1 MNTRSILIQVYNTTF
16 VEADFAHG
24 TALAFVLAA
33 VTAVLGRVLR
43 AGASEVDGMTTTLG
57 MRVLK
62 ALAVT
67 LIVVWSLAPIVLG
80 VTTSLSTQR
89 EVNEGAQPLVS
100 APSHHPGLPR
110 R

>member
-1 MNTRSILIQVYNTTF
+1 
-16 VEADFAHG
+16 
-24 TALAFVLAA
+24 
-33 VTAVLGRVLR
+33 
-43 AGASEVDGMTTTLG
+43 MTTTLG

-89 EVNEGAQPLVS
+89 EVNEG
-100 APSHHPGLPR
+100 PSHWFPHHPTTRPTAR
-110 R
+110 

>member
-1 MNTRSILIQVYNTTF
+1 
-16 VEADFAHG
+16 
-24 TALAFVLAA
+24 
-33 VTAVLGRVLR
+33 
-43 AGASEVDGMTTTLG
+43 MTTTLG

-89 EVNEGAQPLVS
+89 
-100 APSHHPGLPR
+100 
-110 R
+110 

>member
-1 MNTRSILIQVYNTTF
+1 
-16 VEADFAHG
+16 
-24 TALAFVLAA
+24 
-33 VTAVLGRVLR
+33 
-43 AGASEVDGMTTTLG
+43 MTTTLG

-67 LIVVWSLAPIVLG
+67 LAIVVWSLAPIVLG

-89 EVNEGAQPLVS
+89 EVNEE
-100 APSHHPGLPR
+100 PSHWFPHHPTTPGLPR